1 MRHQLSRLARVPGL
15 TAVVV
20 TLALWTIT
28 GFALT
33 DPELSPKAFLGGA
46 KAMFVALS
54 VLMTLIALHRA
65 GLFGRRD

>member
-1 MRHQLSRLARVPGL
+1 MRDQLARLARTPGL

-20 TLALWTIT
+20 ALVLWTVT

-54 VLMTLIALHRA
+54 VLVTLIALQRA